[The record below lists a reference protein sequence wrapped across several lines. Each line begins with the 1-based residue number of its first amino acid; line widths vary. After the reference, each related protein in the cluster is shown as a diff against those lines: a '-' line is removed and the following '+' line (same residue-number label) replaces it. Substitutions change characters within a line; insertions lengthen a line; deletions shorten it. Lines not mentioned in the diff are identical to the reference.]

1 MNKRTLALLLGN
13 AILDALNS
21 QGLEVTVKEDGQ
33 PKPNR
38 EQPGSTPEP
47 SKPKSGE
54 EKPDKLTSKTR
65 VKRTKKRK
73 KRKSQ
78 KKTKQSQNK
87 TQVLN
92 LKKQELQVR
101 EKTLP
106 KKKDQQEPSP
116 PSQAGQSQD
125 STKLNF
131 YEARDFLMTQANPGE
146 VMSDMLKKG
155 EINEKMVFALSKELR
170 RLGHTV

>member
-54 EKPDKLTSKTR
+54 EKPDKADEGVDEQDKGEKDKKEEKEEKSEEDKAEPKQDPSPKSEETGTASEGENI
-65 VKRTKKRK
+65 TKEEG
-73 KRKSQ
+73 S
-78 KKTKQSQNK
+78 TG
-87 TQVLN
+87 
-92 LKKQELQVR
+92 
-101 EKTLP
+101 TLP
-106 KKKDQQEPSP
+106 PKPSW
-116 PSQAGQSQD
+116 
-125 STKLNF
+125 
-131 YEARDFLMTQANPGE
+131 
-146 VMSDMLKKG
+146 
-155 EINEKMVFALSKELR
+155 
-170 RLGHTV
+170 TVTR